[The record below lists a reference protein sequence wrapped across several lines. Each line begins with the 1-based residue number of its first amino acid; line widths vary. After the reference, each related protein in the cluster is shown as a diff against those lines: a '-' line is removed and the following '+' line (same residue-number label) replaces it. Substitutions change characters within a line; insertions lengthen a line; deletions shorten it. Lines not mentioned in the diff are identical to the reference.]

1 MPLEPPGEST
11 VTRIP
16 YFQRYLQ
23 DVGTIAMKQAL
34 GQIDAMTVDVFFDT
48 CSHVVSKPSGN
59 IVVANTTLS
68 I

>member
-1 MPLEPPGEST
+1 
-11 VTRIP
+11 
-16 YFQRYLQ
+16 
-23 DVGTIAMKQAL
+23 MKQAL